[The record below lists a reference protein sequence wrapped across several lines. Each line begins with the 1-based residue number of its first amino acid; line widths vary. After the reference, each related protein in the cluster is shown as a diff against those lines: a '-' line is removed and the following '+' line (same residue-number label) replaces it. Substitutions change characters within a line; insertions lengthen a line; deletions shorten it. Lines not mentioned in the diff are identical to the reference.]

1 MTDDEKFFERLRG
14 DAASLRYR
22 AGDAT
27 LARIR
32 TRIHDRIAFGPTTAM
47 PTTAMPSIA
56 ELLASWFRPLAAGL
70 AAIALA
76 AAIGLT
82 INTNDSAFGEEKVE
96 IVMGGDTYLVD
107 D

>member
-14 DAASLRYR
+14 DAAPLRHR
-22 AGDAT
+22 VDEAT

-32 TRIHDRIAFGPTTAM
+32 ARIQERIAPRPTV
-47 PTTAMPSIA
+47 A

-70 AAIALA
+70 TAVAIA

-82 INTNDSAFGEEKVE
+82 VNVSDSAFGDERVE
-96 IVMGGDTYLVD
+96 IVMGGDTYRVGD
-107 D
+107 

>member
-22 AGDAT
+22 VDDAT
-27 LARIR
+27 LTRIRARIHER
-32 TRIHDRIAFGPTTAM
+32 VAQKVTL
-47 PTTAMPSIA
+47 A

-76 AAIGLT
+76 AAIGLAM
-82 INTNDSAFGEEKVE
+82 NTNEASFGDPDVE
-96 IVMGGDTYLVD
+96 IVMGGDTYRAAD
-107 D
+107 

>member
-22 AGDAT
+22 VDDAT
-27 LARIR
+27 LARIGA
-32 TRIHDRIAFGPTTAM
+32 RIQDRIAPKPTL
-47 PTTAMPSIA
+47 A

-82 INTNDSAFGEEKVE
+82 LNTNESTFGEQQVE
-96 IVMGGDTYLVD
+96 IVMGGDTYLVGD
-107 D
+107 

>member
-22 AGDAT
+22 ADDAT

-32 TRIHDRIAFGPTTAM
+32 ARIHDRIADR
-47 PTTAMPSIA
+47 PSIA
-56 ELLASWFRPLAAGL
+56 ELLAAWFRPLAAGL

-82 INTNDSAFGEEKVE
+82 INVNESTFGEQNVE